1 MLRYNKEMPSASTIY
16 RQNHP
21 EYALKEKEQTRA
33 RIVNKYNNDPQYK
46 ELLKKARALAYYY
59 KKKQEKENKNSNDD
73 DVEYY

>member
-46 ELLKKARALAYYY
+46 ELLKARALAYYY